1 MLLKTGLQ
9 SDCLCQRLSANL
21 HLPSELRQITAL
33 PSVTSITS
41 SCSPAVTGRSTLLI
55 LGTEHSAVAVLMTL
69 ISLSYCGKEIKTTSY
84 STIVCNVFKGSG
96 EGGREEISG
105 WVVRLCLGLKRG
117 KKRGGKKKQIK
128 LPTKPTNNN
137 DKHHHPQNKQPH
149 AHKFKKMP
157 HPHKKA
163 PATSLMKFPEEK
175 AACQWDISPSIAKDQ
190 QLSTMHLL
198 SAAGSCF
205 PPLT

>member
-9 SDCLCQRLSANL
+9 SNCLCQRLSANL

-84 STIVCNVFKGSG
+84 PTLVGNVFKGSG
-96 EGGREEISG
+96 EGRREEISG

-117 KKRGGKKKQIK
+117 KKGGEGKKQIK
-128 LPTKPTNNN
+128 LPAKPTKNN
-137 DKHHHPQNKQPH
+137 DKHHHPQNKQSH
-149 AHKFKKMP
+149 THKFKKCP
-157 HPHKKA
+157 THTKKPQQHP
-163 PATSLMKFPEEK
+163 
-175 AACQWDISPSIAKDQ
+175 
-190 QLSTMHLL
+190 
-198 SAAGSCF
+198 
-205 PPLT
+205 